1 MPAPPLL
8 EVRGLRIE
16 FPGPHGPVT
25 VVRDLSFR
33 LGAGESVGL
42 VGESGSGK
50 SLTALAL
57 LRLLPGAAR
66 VSGEILLDGVNL
78 AALSERELCRVRGGR
93 IGLVFQEPMTALNPS
108 LRVGD
113 QVAETVRAHSNVS
126 AAEARAEAVGLLE
139 RVGLPS
145 PARRYGDYPHQ
156 LSGGQRQRVLI
167 AAALAG
173 RPALLI
179 ADEPTT
185 ALDVTLQAQILEL
198 LRSLRDTLGLAV
210 LLITHD
216 FGVAAALCQRLLV
229 LYAGGLVEDAS
240 IAAALASPAHP
251 YTAAL
256 LRSVPRLGSPAPRG
270 RMPGI
275 PGTVPDPSA
284 LPSGC
289 AFHPR
294 CVSRFAPCDRDRPP
308 LLAAPHGGLAACWLH
323 APAEP

>member
-16 FPGPHGPVT
+16 FPGPRGPVA

-33 LGAGESVGL
+33 LDAGESVGL

-66 VSGEILLDGVNL
+66 VNGEILLDGVNL
-78 AALSERELCRVRGGR
+78 MGLAERELCRVRGGR

-113 QVAETVRAHSNVS
+113 QVAETVRAHSRLS
-126 AAEARAEAVGLLE
+126 AGEARAEAVGLLE
-139 RVGLPS
+139 KVGLPS
-145 PARRYGDYPHQ
+145 PARRYADYPHQ

-185 ALDVTLQAQILEL
+185 ALDVTLQAQILDL
-198 LRSLRDTLGLAV
+198 LRTLRDTLGLAV

-229 LYAGGLVEDAS
+229 LYAGALVEDAA
-240 IAAALASPAHP
+240 IAAALAAPAHP

-284 LPSGC
+284 LPGGC

-294 CVSRFAPCDRDRPP
+294 CVARFAPCDRERPP
-308 LLAAPHGGLAACWLH
+308 LATAPHGGLAACWLH
-323 APAEP
+323 APGER

>member
-1 MPAPPLL
+1 MPEPPLL

-16 FPGPHGPVT
+16 FPGPLGPVPA
-25 VVRDLSFR
+25 VRDLSFR
-33 LGAGESVGL
+33 LDRGESVGL

-57 LRLLPGAAR
+57 LKLLPGAAR

-78 AALSERELCRVRGGR
+78 LALSERELCSVRGGR

-108 LRVGD
+108 LRVGE
-113 QVAETVRAHSNVS
+113 QVAETVRAHARMS
-126 AAEARAEAVGLLE
+126 AGEARAEAIGLLE

-145 PARRYGDYPHQ
+145 PARRYADYPHQ

-173 RPALLI
+173 RPALLV

-185 ALDVTLQAQILEL
+185 ALDVTLQAQILDL
-198 LRSLRDTLGLAV
+198 LRTLRDTLGLAV

-216 FGVAAALCQRLLV
+216 FGVAAALCSRLLV
-229 LYAGGLVEDAS
+229 LYAGSLVEDAA
-240 IAAALASPAHP
+240 IGAALAAPAHP

-256 LRSVPRLGSPAPRG
+256 VRSVPRLGAPAPRG
-270 RMPGI
+270 QMPGI
-275 PGTVPDPSA
+275 PGAVPDPSA
-284 LPSGC
+284 LPAGC

-294 CVSRFAPCDRDRPP
+294 CGRRFAPCDRERPP
-308 LLAAPHGGLAACWLH
+308 LMAAPHGGRAACWLH
-323 APAEP
+323 APAAS